1 MTTSNGHWLPSII
14 LLHVTFSPATSR
26 ETNPENNDLGAEP
39 EPSKASSIICCSE
52 SSSSKASL
60 RAITKEAIPD
70 ADDANPAAVGKLLP
84 DSIKQESR
92 TLLIFFNSS
101 KGILIR
107 SSDDCLDPFNIQVSS
122 LRSLGNEILV
132 FDSKISIVIEI
143 ELIAGILPTVLDLPQ
158 YLIKAIFG
166 CAMAVDDFTS
176 IILFVNHK
184 FNASSI
190 L

>member
-1 MTTSNGHWLPSII
+1 M
-14 LLHVTFSPATSR
+14 
-26 ETNPENNDLGAEP
+26 
-39 EPSKASSIICCSE
+39 
-52 SSSSKASL
+52 
-60 RAITKEAIPD
+60 
-70 ADDANPAAVGKLLP
+70 
-84 DSIKQESR
+84 
-92 TLLIFFNSS
+92 
-101 KGILIR
+101 IR

-132 FDSKISIVIEI
+132 FDSMASSVIEI
-143 ELIAGILPTVLDLPQ
+143 ELMAGILPTVFDLPQ